1 MSLFAHAG
9 LFRTVHHSRELPPD
23 RQLMEWFALTEKPIH
38 VLLTKAARFSR
49 SQAALALKHAHGA
62 LRRDY
67 AALSLQ
73 RFAGA
78 THKV

>member
-1 MSLFAHAG
+1 
-9 LFRTVHHSRELPPD
+9 
-23 RQLMEWFALTEKPIH
+23 MEWFALTEKPIH

-49 SQAALALKHAHGA
+49 SQAALAREHAHGA